1 MILLGSM
8 INMVGTM
15 EIFKI
20 IFFHELK
27 ILFKSRGR
35 IFANI
40 LYFFIFSAIFQILS
54 KNFDQNSHSQLFI
67 INTVIALL
75 TSIIAVNNDFLE
87 KDFRDGSLEQII
99 IDCQNLE
106 IFVIAK
112 CLANWL
118 SSSFFIA
125 LLASAILKINNFE
138 ILNFWQFFLALIL
151 SSLSLNFLLALCGSL
166 SMLGGLS
173 SMISIV
179 AIPLSLP
186 ILIITSATISENYA
200 LNIKIL
206 LALTI
211 LIIAIS
217 SFACAKIIKIA
228 NN

>member
-1 MILLGSM
+1 MISLESM
-8 INMVGTM
+8 INMAGAM

-27 ILFKSRGR
+27 MLLKSRGR
-35 IFANI
+35 IIANI
-40 LYFFIFSAIFQILS
+40 LYFFIFLAIFQILTL
-54 KNFDQNSHSQLFI
+54 NFDQNLHSQFFI
-67 INTVIALL
+67 IGTIIALL
-75 TSIIAVNNDFLE
+75 TSIIAINNDFLE

-118 SSSFFIA
+118 SSSFLIA
-125 LLASAILKINNFE
+125 LFASLILQISDFE
-138 ILNFWQFFLALIL
+138 TLNFWQFFLVLIL
-151 SSLSLNFLLALCGSL
+151 NSLSLNFLLALCGSL
-166 SMLGGLS
+166 SMLGGFT
-173 SMISIV
+173 SMIAII
-179 AIPLSLP
+179 AIPLALP
-186 ILIITSATISENYA
+186 ILIITSATINENFE

-206 LALTI
+206 MALTAFT
-211 LIIAIS
+211 IAIT

>member
-1 MILLGSM
+1 
-8 INMVGTM
+8 MVGTM
-15 EIFKI
+15 EVFKI

-54 KNFDQNSHSQLFI
+54 KNFDQNSYSQLFI

-75 TSIIAVNNDFLE
+75 TAIIAVNNDFLE

-112 CLANWL
+112 CLASWL

-125 LLASAILKINNFE
+125 LLASIILKISNFE

>member
-1 MILLGSM
+1 
-8 INMVGTM
+8 MVGTM
-15 EIFKI
+15 EVFKI
-20 IFFHELK
+20 IFFYELK
-27 ILFKSRGR
+27 ILFKFRGR

-40 LYFFIFSAIFQILS
+40 LYFFIFLAIFQILTQ
-54 KNFDQNSHSQLFI
+54 NFYQNLHSQIFI
-67 INTVIALL
+67 IGTIIALL

-118 SSSFFIA
+118 SSSFLIA
-125 LLASAILKINNFE
+125 LLASIILKISNFE
-138 ILNFWQFFLALIL
+138 ILNFWQFFLVLIL
-151 SSLSLNFLLALCGSL
+151 NSLSLNFLLALCGSL
-166 SMLGGLS
+166 SMLGGFA
-173 SMISIV
+173 SMIAVI
-179 AIPLSLP
+179 AIPLALP
-186 ILIITSATISENYA
+186 ILIITSATISENYE

-211 LIIAIS
+211 LIITIS

>member
-1 MILLGSM
+1 
-8 INMVGTM
+8 MVGIM
-15 EIFKI
+15 EVFKI

-27 ILFKSRGR
+27 ILFKSRSR

-54 KNFDQNSHSQLFI
+54 QNFDQNLHSQLFI
-67 INTVIALL
+67 INTIIALL

-106 IFVIAK
+106 VFVIAK

-118 SSSFFIA
+118 ASGFFIA
-125 LLASAILKINNFE
+125 LLASIILKFSNFE
-138 ILNFWQFFLALIL
+138 ILNFWQFFLVLIL
-151 SSLSLNFLLALCGSL
+151 NSLSLNFLLALCGSL

>member
-1 MILLGSM
+1 ML
-8 INMVGTM
+8 
-15 EIFKI
+15 
-20 IFFHELK
+20 
-27 ILFKSRGR
+27 
-35 IFANI
+35 
-40 LYFFIFSAIFQILS
+40 
-54 KNFDQNSHSQLFI
+54 
-67 INTVIALL
+67 
-75 TSIIAVNNDFLE
+75 
-87 KDFRDGSLEQII
+87 
-99 IDCQNLE
+99 
-106 IFVIAK
+106 
-112 CLANWL
+112 
-118 SSSFFIA
+118 
-125 LLASAILKINNFE
+125 
-138 ILNFWQFFLALIL
+138 ILN
-151 SSLSLNFLLALCGSL
+151 SLSLNFLLALCGSL

>member
-1 MILLGSM
+1 
-8 INMVGTM
+8 MVGIM
-15 EIFKI
+15 EVFKI

-27 ILFKSRGR
+27 ILFKSRSR

-54 KNFDQNSHSQLFI
+54 QNFDQNLHSQLFI
-67 INTVIALL
+67 INTIIALL

-125 LLASAILKINNFE
+125 LLASIILKFSNFE
-138 ILNFWQFFLALIL
+138 ILNFWQFFLVLIL
-151 SSLSLNFLLALCGSL
+151 NSLSLNFLLALCGSL

-179 AIPLSLP
+179 SIPLSLP

>member
-1 MILLGSM
+1 
-8 INMVGTM
+8 MVGIM
-15 EIFKI
+15 EVFKI

-27 ILFKSRGR
+27 ILFKSRSR

-54 KNFDQNSHSQLFI
+54 QNFDQNLHSQLFI
-67 INTVIALL
+67 INTIIALL
-75 TSIIAVNNDFLE
+75 TSIIAVNIDFLE

-106 IFVIAK
+106 VFVIAK

-125 LLASAILKINNFE
+125 LLASIILKFSNFE
-138 ILNFWQFFLALIL
+138 ILNFWQFFLVLIL
-151 SSLSLNFLLALCGSL
+151 NSLSLNFLLALCGSL

>member
-1 MILLGSM
+1 
-8 INMVGTM
+8 MVGIM
-15 EIFKI
+15 EVFKI

-27 ILFKSRGR
+27 ILFKSRSR

-54 KNFDQNSHSQLFI
+54 QNFDQNLHSQLFI
-67 INTVIALL
+67 INTIIALL

-106 IFVIAK
+106 VFVIAK

-125 LLASAILKINNFE
+125 LLASIILKFSNFE
-138 ILNFWQFFLALIL
+138 ILNFWQFFLVLIL
-151 SSLSLNFLLALCGSL
+151 NSLSLNFLLALCGSL

-179 AIPLSLP
+179 SIPLSLP

>member
-1 MILLGSM
+1 
-8 INMVGTM
+8 M
-15 EIFKI
+15 EVFKI
-20 IFFHELK
+20 IFFYELK
-27 ILFKSRGR
+27 MLFKFRGR

-40 LYFFIFSAIFQILS
+40 LYFFIFLAIFQILTQ
-54 KNFDQNSHSQLFI
+54 NFDQNLHSQFFI
-67 INTVIALL
+67 IGTIIALL

-118 SSSFFIA
+118 SSSFLIA
-125 LLASAILKINNFE
+125 LLASIILKISNFE
-138 ILNFWQFFLALIL
+138 ILNFWQFFLVLIL
-151 SSLSLNFLLALCGSL
+151 NSLSLNFLLALCGSL
-166 SMLGGLS
+166 SMLGGFA
-173 SMISIV
+173 SMIAVI
-179 AIPLSLP
+179 AIPLALP
-186 ILIITSATISENYA
+186 ILIITSATISENYE

>member
-1 MILLGSM
+1 MAGA
-8 INMVGTM
+8 M

-27 ILFKSRGR
+27 MLLKSRGR
-35 IFANI
+35 IIANI
-40 LYFFIFSAIFQILS
+40 IYFFIFLAIFQILTL
-54 KNFDQNSHSQLFI
+54 NFDQNLHSQFFI
-67 INTVIALL
+67 IGTIIALL
-75 TSIIAVNNDFLE
+75 TSIIAINNDFLE

-118 SSSFFIA
+118 SSSFLIA
-125 LLASAILKINNFE
+125 LFASIILQISDFE
-138 ILNFWQFFLALIL
+138 TLNFWQFFLVLIL
-151 SSLSLNFLLALCGSL
+151 NSLSLNFLLALCGSL
-166 SMLGGLS
+166 SMLGGFV
-173 SMISIV
+173 SMIAII
-179 AIPLSLP
+179 AIPLALP
-186 ILIITSATISENYA
+186 ILIITSATMNENFE

-206 LALTI
+206 MALTAFT
-211 LIIAIS
+211 IAIT

>member
-1 MILLGSM
+1 
-8 INMVGTM
+8 MVGIM
-15 EIFKI
+15 EVFKI

-27 ILFKSRGR
+27 ILFRSRSR

-54 KNFDQNSHSQLFI
+54 QNFDQNSHSQLFI
-67 INTVIALL
+67 INTIIALL

-125 LLASAILKINNFE
+125 LLASIILKFSNFE
-138 ILNFWQFFLALIL
+138 ILNFWQFFLVLIL
-151 SSLSLNFLLALCGSL
+151 NSLSLNFLLALCGSL

>member
-1 MILLGSM
+1 
-8 INMVGTM
+8 MVGIM
-15 EIFKI
+15 EVFKI

-27 ILFKSRGR
+27 ILFKSRSR

-54 KNFDQNSHSQLFI
+54 QNFDQNLHSQLFI
-67 INTVIALL
+67 INTIIALL

-106 IFVIAK
+106 VFVIAK

-125 LLASAILKINNFE
+125 LLASIILKFSNFE
-138 ILNFWQFFLALIL
+138 ILNFWQFFLVLIL
-151 SSLSLNFLLALCGSL
+151 NSLSLNFLLALCGSL

>member
-1 MILLGSM
+1 MAGI
-8 INMVGTM
+8 M
-15 EIFKI
+15 EVFKI

-27 ILFKSRGR
+27 THFKSRSR

-54 KNFDQNSHSQLFI
+54 QNFDQNSHSQLFI
-67 INTVIALL
+67 INTIIALL

-125 LLASAILKINNFE
+125 LLASIILKFSNFE
-138 ILNFWQFFLALIL
+138 ILNFWQFFLVLIL
-151 SSLSLNFLLALCGSL
+151 NSLSLNFLLALCGSL

>member
-1 MILLGSM
+1 MA
-8 INMVGTM
+8 GTM
-15 EIFKI
+15 EVFKI

-27 ILFKSRGR
+27 ILFKFRGR

-40 LYFFIFSAIFQILS
+40 LYFFIFLAIFQILTQ
-54 KNFDQNSHSQLFI
+54 NFDQNLHSQFFI
-67 INTVIALL
+67 IGTIIALL

-118 SSSFFIA
+118 SSSFLIA
-125 LLASAILKINNFE
+125 LLASIILKISNFE
-138 ILNFWQFFLALIL
+138 ILNFWQFFLVLIL
-151 SSLSLNFLLALCGSL
+151 NSLSLNFLLALCGSL
-166 SMLGGLS
+166 SMLGGFA
-173 SMISIV
+173 SMIAVI
-179 AIPLSLP
+179 AIPLALP
-186 ILIITSATISENYA
+186 ILIITSATISENYE

-217 SFACAKIIKIA
+217 SFTCAKIIKIA

>member
-1 MILLGSM
+1 MILLGST
-8 INMVGTM
+8 INMAGIM
-15 EIFKI
+15 EVFKI

-27 ILFKSRGR
+27 ILFKLRGR
-35 IFANI
+35 IIANI
-40 LYFFIFSAIFQILS
+40 LYFFIFLAIFQILTQ
-54 KNFDQNSHSQLFI
+54 NFDQNLHSQFFI
-67 INTVIALL
+67 IGTIIALL

-87 KDFRDGSLEQII
+87 KDFRDGALEQII

-118 SSSFFIA
+118 SSSFLIA
-125 LLASAILKINNFE
+125 LLASIILKISNFE
-138 ILNFWQFFLALIL
+138 ILNFCQFFLVLIL
-151 SSLSLNFLLALCGSL
+151 NSLSLNFLLALCGSL
-166 SMLGGLS
+166 SMLGGFA
-173 SMISIV
+173 SMIAVI
-179 AIPLSLP
+179 AIPLASP
-186 ILIITSATISENYA
+186 ILIITSATISENYE

>member
-1 MILLGSM
+1 
-8 INMVGTM
+8 MVGTM
-15 EIFKI
+15 EVFKI

-27 ILFKSRGR
+27 ILFKFRGR

-40 LYFFIFSAIFQILS
+40 LYFFIFLAIFQILTQ
-54 KNFDQNSHSQLFI
+54 NFDQNLHSQFFI
-67 INTVIALL
+67 IGTIIALL

-118 SSSFFIA
+118 SSSFLIA
-125 LLASAILKINNFE
+125 LLASIILKISNFE
-138 ILNFWQFFLALIL
+138 ILNFWQFFLVLIL
-151 SSLSLNFLLALCGSL
+151 NSLSLNFLLALCGSL
-166 SMLGGLS
+166 SMLGGFA
-173 SMISIV
+173 SMIAVI
-179 AIPLSLP
+179 AIPLALP
-186 ILIITSATISENYA
+186 ILIITSATISENYE

>member
-1 MILLGSM
+1 MA
-8 INMVGTM
+8 GTM

-27 ILFKSRGR
+27 ILFKSRGKA
-35 IFANI
+35 IANV
-40 LYFFIFSAIFQILS
+40 LYFFIFLAIFQILTQNFE
-54 KNFDQNSHSQLFI
+54 KNLHSQLFVI
-67 INTVIALL
+67 GTIIALL
-75 TSIIAVNNDFLE
+75 TSIITINNDFLE

-118 SSSFFIA
+118 SSSFLIA
-125 LLASAILKINNFE
+125 LFASLILQISDFE
-138 ILNFWQFFLALIL
+138 TLNFWQFFLVLIL
-151 SSLSLNFLLALCGSL
+151 NSLSLNFLLALCGSL
-166 SMLGGLS
+166 SMLGGFV
-173 SMISIV
+173 SMIAII
-179 AIPLSLP
+179 AIPLALP
-186 ILIITSATISENYA
+186 ILIITSATMNENFE

-206 LALTI
+206 MALTAFT
-211 LIIAIS
+211 IAIT

>member
-8 INMVGTM
+8 INMVGAM

-27 ILFKSRGR
+27 MLLKSRGR
-35 IFANI
+35 IIANI
-40 LYFFIFSAIFQILS
+40 LYFFIFLAIFQILTQ
-54 KNFDQNSHSQLFI
+54 NFDQNLHSQFFI
-67 INTVIALL
+67 IGTIIALL
-75 TSIIAVNNDFLE
+75 TSIIAINNDFLE

-118 SSSFFIA
+118 SSSFLIA
-125 LLASAILKINNFE
+125 LFASIILQMSDFKT
-138 ILNFWQFFLALIL
+138 LNFWQFFLVLIL
-151 SSLSLNFLLALCGSL
+151 NSLSLNFLLALCGSL
-166 SMLGGLS
+166 SMLGGFV
-173 SMISIV
+173 SMIAII
-179 AIPLSLP
+179 AIPLALP
-186 ILIITSATISENYA
+186 ILIITSATMNENFE

-206 LALTI
+206 MALT
-211 LIIAIS
+211 AFTIS
-217 SFACAKIIKIA
+217 ITSFACAKIIKIA

>member
-1 MILLGSM
+1 
-8 INMVGTM
+8 M
-15 EIFKI
+15 EVFKI

-27 ILFKSRGR
+27 THFKSRSR

-54 KNFDQNSHSQLFI
+54 QNFDQNSHSQLFI
-67 INTVIALL
+67 INTIIALL

-125 LLASAILKINNFE
+125 LLAVLIYIYRNACDRVFTYIWCGTILYPH
-138 ILNFWQFFLALIL
+138 FLHHLG
-151 SSLSLNFLLALCGSL
+151 SNFLIFINGRPMLVSTESCGY
-166 SMLGGLS
+166 GGYRQTKS
-173 SMISIV
+173 NSICYIFHSEKYV
-179 AIPLSLP
+179 QKRYIRLP
-186 ILIITSATISENYA
+186 GDTWYVD
-200 LNIKIL
+200 K
-206 LALTI
+206 
-211 LIIAIS
+211 
-217 SFACAKIIKIA
+217 K
-228 NN
+228 

>member
-1 MILLGSM
+1 MILLGST
-8 INMVGTM
+8 INMAGTM
-15 EIFKI
+15 EVFKI

-27 ILFKSRGR
+27 ILFKFRGR

-40 LYFFIFSAIFQILS
+40 LYFFIFLAIFQILTQ
-54 KNFDQNSHSQLFI
+54 NFDQNLHSQFFI
-67 INTVIALL
+67 IGTIIALL

-118 SSSFFIA
+118 SSSFLIA
-125 LLASAILKINNFE
+125 LLASIILKISNFE
-138 ILNFWQFFLALIL
+138 ILNFWQFFLVLIL
-151 SSLSLNFLLALCGSL
+151 NSLSLNFLLALCGSL
-166 SMLGGLS
+166 SMLGGFA
-173 SMISIV
+173 SMIAVI
-179 AIPLSLP
+179 AIPLALP
-186 ILIITSATISENYA
+186 ILIITSATISENYE

-217 SFACAKIIKIA
+217 SFTCAKIIKIA

>member
-1 MILLGSM
+1 
-8 INMVGTM
+8 MVGTM
-15 EIFKI
+15 EVFKI

-27 ILFKSRGR
+27 MLFKFRGR

-40 LYFFIFSAIFQILS
+40 LYFFIFLAIFQILTQ
-54 KNFDQNSHSQLFI
+54 NFDQNLHSQFFI
-67 INTVIALL
+67 IGTIIALL

-118 SSSFFIA
+118 SSSFLIA
-125 LLASAILKINNFE
+125 LLASIILKISNFE
-138 ILNFWQFFLALIL
+138 ILNFWQFFLVLIL
-151 SSLSLNFLLALCGSL
+151 NSLSLNFLLALCGSL
-166 SMLGGLS
+166 SMLGGFA
-173 SMISIV
+173 SMIAVI
-179 AIPLSLP
+179 AIPLALP
-186 ILIITSATISENYA
+186 ILIITSATISENYE

>member
-8 INMVGTM
+8 INMVGAM

-27 ILFKSRGR
+27 MLLKSRGR

-40 LYFFIFSAIFQILS
+40 LYFFIFLAIFQILTQ
-54 KNFDQNSHSQLFI
+54 NFDKNLHSQFFI
-67 INTVIALL
+67 IGTIIALL
-75 TSIIAVNNDFLE
+75 TSIIAINNDFLE

-112 CLANWL
+112 CFANWL
-118 SSSFFIA
+118 LSSFFIA
-125 LLASAILKINNFE
+125 LLASIIFKVSDFE
-138 ILNFWQFFLALIL
+138 VLNFWQIFLVLIL
-151 SSLSLNFLLALCGSL
+151 NSLSLNFLFALCGSL
-166 SMLGGLS
+166 SMLGGFA
-173 SMISIV
+173 SMIAII
-179 AIPLSLP
+179 AIPLALP
-186 ILIITSATISENYA
+186 ILIITSATINENFE

-206 LALTI
+206 MALTAFT
-211 LIIAIS
+211 IAIT

>member
-1 MILLGSM
+1 
-8 INMVGTM
+8 MVGIM
-15 EIFKI
+15 EVFKI

-27 ILFKSRGR
+27 MLLKSRGR
-35 IFANI
+35 IIANI
-40 LYFFIFSAIFQILS
+40 LYFFIFLAIFQILTQ
-54 KNFDQNSHSQLFI
+54 NFDQNLHSQLFI
-67 INTVIALL
+67 INTIIALL
-75 TSIIAVNNDFLE
+75 TSIIAVNIDFLE

-106 IFVIAK
+106 VFVIAK

-118 SSSFFIA
+118 ASGFFIA
-125 LLASAILKINNFE
+125 LLASIILKFSNFE
-138 ILNFWQFFLALIL
+138 ILNFWQFFLVLIL
-151 SSLSLNFLLALCGSL
+151 NSLSLNFLLALCGSL

>member
-20 IFFHELK
+20 IFFNELK

-54 KNFDQNSHSQLFI
+54 KNFDQNSHFQLFI

-87 KDFRDGSLEQII
+87 KDFRGGSLEQII

-138 ILNFWQFFLALIL
+138 ILNFWQFFLVLIL

>member
-1 MILLGSM
+1 MILSDLT

-15 EIFKI
+15 EVFKI
-20 IFFHELK
+20 IFFYELK
-27 ILFKSRGR
+27 ILFKFRGR

-40 LYFFIFSAIFQILS
+40 LYFFIFLAIFQILTQ
-54 KNFDQNSHSQLFI
+54 NFDQNLHSQFFI
-67 INTVIALL
+67 IGTIIALL

-118 SSSFFIA
+118 SSSFLIA
-125 LLASAILKINNFE
+125 LLASIILKISNFE
-138 ILNFWQFFLALIL
+138 ILNFWQFFLVLIL
-151 SSLSLNFLLALCGSL
+151 NSLSLNFLLALCGSL
-166 SMLGGLS
+166 SMLGGFA
-173 SMISIV
+173 SMIAVI
-179 AIPLSLP
+179 AIPLALP
-186 ILIITSATISENYA
+186 ILIITSATISENYE

-211 LIIAIS
+211 LIITIS

>member
-1 MILLGSM
+1 MILLDSM
-8 INMVGTM
+8 INMAGTM
-15 EIFKI
+15 EVFKI

-27 ILFKSRGR
+27 MLFKSRGR

-67 INTVIALL
+67 INIVIALL

-125 LLASAILKINNFE
+125 LLASIILKVSNFE
-138 ILNFWQFFLALIL
+138 ILNFWQFFLVLIL

-186 ILIITSATISENYA
+186 ILIITSATISENYS

>member
-1 MILLGSM
+1 MILSGST
-8 INMVGTM
+8 INMAGIM
-15 EIFKI
+15 EVFKI

-27 ILFKSRGR
+27 ILFKFRGR

-40 LYFFIFSAIFQILS
+40 LYFFIFLAIFQILTQ
-54 KNFDQNSHSQLFI
+54 NFDQNLHSQFFI
-67 INTVIALL
+67 IGTIIALL

-125 LLASAILKINNFE
+125 LLASIILKISNFE
-138 ILNFWQFFLALIL
+138 ILNFWQFFLVLIL

-173 SMISIV
+173 SMISVV

-217 SFACAKIIKIA
+217 SFTCAKIIKIA

>member
-1 MILLGSM
+1 
-8 INMVGTM
+8 MVGTM

>member
-1 MILLGSM
+1 
-8 INMVGTM
+8 MVEIM
-15 EIFKI
+15 EVFKI

-54 KNFDQNSHSQLFI
+54 QNFDQNSHSQLFI

-87 KDFRDGSLEQII
+87 KDFRDGALEQII

-125 LLASAILKINNFE
+125 LLASIILKISNFE
-138 ILNFWQFFLALIL
+138 ILNFWQFFLVLIL
-151 SSLSLNFLLALCGSL
+151 NSLSLNFLLALCGSL

>member
-1 MILLGSM
+1 
-8 INMVGTM
+8 MVEIM
-15 EIFKI
+15 EVFKI

-54 KNFDQNSHSQLFI
+54 QNFEQNLHSQLFI

-125 LLASAILKINNFE
+125 LLASIILKISNFE
-138 ILNFWQFFLALIL
+138 ILNFWQFFLVLIL

-173 SMISIV
+173 SMISVV